1 MLYKI
6 VEGWRLKETER
17 QQVVHQLQL
26 DKHSMQRA
34 FESQQQVLDHSH
46 NTAWQ
51 LDTSPHKRQP
61 FDAHCCHMG
70 TAIKHP
76 VPDWVIRNFRHPGTL
91 MLSPESRS
99 AQMSKITNDGLTR
112 PGTG

>member
-1 MLYKI
+1 MGLAGWITALSVGVFQWQMLYKI

-46 NTAWQ
+46 NIAWQ
-51 LDTSPHKRQP
+51 LDTFLVNANQP

-76 VPDWVIRNFRHPGTL
+76 VPDRVICNF
-91 MLSPESRS
+91 
-99 AQMSKITNDGLTR
+99 
-112 PGTG
+112 